1 MGVVL
6 FANVVLV
13 FSLLVPKSPCSHFS
27 SKLPEWQ
34 LASGRFYI
42 INLFGFVVGS
52 LLKTVCTQAVCVF
65 AIPNKCKHHLHHHHH
80 QQVPKFPVEFCAC

>member
-1 MGVVL
+1 MGVVFL
-6 FANVVLV
+6 ANVVLV

-52 LLKTVCTQAVCVF
+52 LLKTVCTQAVVSLQF
-65 AIPNKCKHHLHHHHH
+65 PINANIIFIIIIIINGFPNFL
-80 QQVPKFPVEFCAC
+80 